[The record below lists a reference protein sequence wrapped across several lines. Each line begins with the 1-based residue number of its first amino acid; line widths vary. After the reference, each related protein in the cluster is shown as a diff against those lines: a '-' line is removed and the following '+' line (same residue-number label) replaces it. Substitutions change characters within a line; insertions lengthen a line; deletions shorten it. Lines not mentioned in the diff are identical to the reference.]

1 MSNSTPW
8 LRLPVQLA
16 VTAAIVFALVGAAHI
31 AGSRER
37 AESFDRMAAQTRFQL
52 GGTER
57 SAGVAEQVL
66 EGRWRVEYDEPW
78 FTGSL
83 VYDLREEE
91 DGIKG
96 YLVEIVDEN
105 GQSVSAN
112 SLIFELRSWDGTKGE
127 GIYSMEYEGDRYEA
141 ECDIELQSTDW
152 LRVRYSYYGYD
163 GNETWTRVEGRD
175 Q

>member
-16 VTAAIVFALVGAAHI
+16 VTAGIVFALVGAALL
-31 AGSRER
+31 AGSQGR
-37 AESFDRMAAQTRFQL
+37 AEAFDRVATQPRVQP

-57 SAGVAEQVL
+57 GAGVAEHVL
-66 EGRWRVEYDEPW
+66 EGRWRVNYDEPW

-83 VYDLREEE
+83 VYDLREED

-105 GQSVSAN
+105 GRSMSAN
-112 SLIFELRSWDGTKGE
+112 SLIFELRRWDGAKGE

-141 ECDIELQSTDW
+141 ECDIELQSTGR
-152 LRVRYSYYGYD
+152 LRVLYSYYGHD
-163 GNETWTRVEGRD
+163 GDETWTRVEGRD

>member
-16 VTAAIVFALVGAAHI
+16 VTAAVVFALVGAAQM

-37 AESFDRMAAQTRFQL
+37 AEALDRPAAQTRFQL

-57 SAGVAEQVL
+57 AAGVAEHVL
-66 EGRWRVEYDEPW
+66 EGRWRVEYDETW

-83 VYDLREEE
+83 VYDLREED

-105 GQSVSAN
+105 GYSVSAN
-112 SLIFELRSWDGTKGE
+112 SLIFELRTWDGTKGE

-141 ECDIELQSTDW
+141 ECDIELQSRGR
-152 LRVRYSYYGYD
+152 LRVRYSYYGHD
-163 GNETWTRVEGRD
+163 GDETWRRVEGGD